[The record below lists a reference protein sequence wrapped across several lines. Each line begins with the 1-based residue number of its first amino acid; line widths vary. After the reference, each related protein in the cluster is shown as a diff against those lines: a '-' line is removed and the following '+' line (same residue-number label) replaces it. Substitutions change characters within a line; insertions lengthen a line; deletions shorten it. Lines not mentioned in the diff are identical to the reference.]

1 MPWITPSILED
12 ALGELATEAASRYLV
27 EHLPGRYAFREQFS
41 RSAISQHL
49 FHSLPDSPPVI
60 GQQVLQHNIT
70 HVLYAAMSGRQAQ
83 QVDPI
88 LA

>member
-60 GQQVLQHNIT
+60 GQQVLNTTSPMFCMQPC
-70 HVLYAAMSGRQAQ
+70 L
-83 QVDPI
+83 VDRHSR
-88 LA
+88 